1 MKVEDYRKAY
11 TAEIESAKQAAPSG
25 SVTMS
30 AGPAP
35 PAAADGPDPV
45 TTAIRT
51 FRDTAQP
58 AEARLDA
65 LQNVMTATFGGSHF
79 DRYRPSFRDALRA
92 VAAEDKNQ
100 NLRASALELLAM
112 DKDEFAKN
120 LLLKGLD
127 NQADAIVSPAKA
139 VQLLGHDD
147 HGVAIPVAR
156 RIIGGRYS
164 NDAKEEA
171 LRVLASDPNSA
182 SLFAEILSDRS
193 QPERLRAASIAGLRA
208 TSPQR
213 FAEVAQRLI
222 VDEHDDDAVRASALG
237 ALNHLQGFSTK
248 VDPTFADTLSRL
260 DLSRKS
266 DDFRAAAANFLQ
278 ARAPK

>member
-11 TAEIESAKQAAPSG
+11 TTEIESAKQRAASG
-25 SVTMS
+25 PVTMS
-30 AGPAP
+30 TGPAAL
-35 PAAADGPDPV
+35 AATDSMDPV
-45 TTAIRT
+45 TAAIRT
-51 FRDTAQP
+51 FRDPAQP

-65 LQNVMTATFGGSHF
+65 LQIVMTATFGGPHF
-79 DRYRPSFRDALRA
+79 DRYRPGFRDALREV
-92 VAAEDKNQ
+92 VAHDKNQ

-112 DKDEFAKN
+112 DKDELAKN

-156 RIIGGRYS
+156 RIIAGKYGD
-164 NDAKEEA
+164 DAKEEA

-193 QPERLRAASIAGLRA
+193 QPERLRSASVAGLRA
-208 TSPQR
+208 VSPQR

-222 VDEHDDDAVRASALG
+222 VDEHDHDAVRASALG

-248 VDPTFADTLSRL
+248 ADPTFADTLSRL
-260 DLSRKS
+260 DLTGKS
-266 DDFRAAAANFLQ
+266 DDFRAAATNFLQ
-278 ARAPK
+278 ASAPK